1 MTMIFKFYNKGGF
14 LFQTNKVVLYYFD
27 SNLARK
33 KILQLQFVIN
43 NFFKVTV

>member
-14 LFQTNKVVLYYFD
+14 LFQTNKVLYFD